1 MEKPLRKYFWCT
13 SDLVLDWL
21 PIGFQTLLAVTY
33 VSVFVFAL
41 GAAAHVT
48 DGPDV
53 FLLEACLVV

>member
-1 MEKPLRKYFWCT
+1 MEKQLRKYFWCT
-13 SDLVLDWL
+13 SDLVLD
-21 PIGFQTLLAVTY
+21 GFQTLLAVTY

-48 DGPDV
+48 DGPNV